1 MIYFTVAIKTRSK
14 ILKMISKN
22 YYLKDDIWCRLFWKV
37 PVLEGEP
44 YGPPIFELAESSLP
58 QRCFP
63 SRDHVTNLK
72 KL

>member
-1 MIYFTVAIKTRSK
+1 MTYPTTVIKTKSK
-14 ILKMISKN
+14 ALKRMTKITISKTT
-22 YYLKDDIWCRLFWKV
+22 FSVVFFKV

-58 QRCFP
+58 QGCFP

-72 KL
+72 QL